1 MSFVKIEG
9 VKGMVFVPDSHLQEK
24 ITARI
29 VFPVSF
35 VRMNDAKSAS
45 KDATA
50 KHHSRAQINAM
61 KADIS

>member
-1 MSFVKIEG
+1 LKELREWFSFLI
-9 VKGMVFVPDSHLQEK
+9 PHLQEK